1 MWLLGVIY
9 TFLLI
14 SDVLLKL
21 YYKRSSVLSRSAAA
35 AAAPPPPS
43 SSPPSLKEDQIG
55 VLFHL
60 EWAYAWKERL
70 C

>member
-1 MWLLGVIY
+1 
-9 TFLLI
+9 
-14 SDVLLKL
+14 
-21 YYKRSSVLSRSAAA
+21 VLSRSAAA